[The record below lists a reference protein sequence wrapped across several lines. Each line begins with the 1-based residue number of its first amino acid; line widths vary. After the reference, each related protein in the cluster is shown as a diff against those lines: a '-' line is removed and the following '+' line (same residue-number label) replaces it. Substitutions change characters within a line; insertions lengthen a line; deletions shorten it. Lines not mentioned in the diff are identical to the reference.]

1 MSDTQMLNMS
11 AVEMAR
17 AVRDRSLSA
26 RKLAEAALNRAETVG
41 RSLNA
46 VTQVLADS
54 ALASADAVDFAVSRG
69 EDPGPLAGVPMV
81 LKDNI
86 CTREGYTTCGCRFL
100 ERYRSP
106 FDATCVERLRGA
118 GAVIIAKANLD
129 EFAMGGSG
137 ENSAFGATRNP
148 WDVSRVPGGSSSGSA
163 ACVAAGI
170 APIALGSDTGGS
182 IRQPAGFCGITG
194 LKPTYGRV
202 SRWGLVAFAS
212 SLDQLGPLARN
223 AQDAAVA
230 LSVISG
236 EDPRD
241 STCAR
246 VAREDF
252 ADAITRA
259 DRDNQPR
266 IIGVARQG
274 RGSGNHPSVN
284 LAIEQAMALYRDAG
298 FELVDVDL
306 HAGDEAIAAY
316 YIIAAAEAS
325 SNLARFDGVR
335 YGRRAELSP
344 GEGLSDLY
352 TRSRTEG
359 FGPEVQ
365 RRIMLGTYVLS
376 SGYYD
381 AYYNTAL
388 KARRVIKNAFD
399 AIFARGCRAV
409 LLPSSPGPAF
419 KLGEKNNDPLAMYLE
434 DIYTVSVNL
443 AGLPAITIPA
453 GIASVEGKDLPV
465 GVQLIGPALS
475 EASLLRLAS
484 VFESRSSFHLRR
496 PPG

>member
-26 RKLAEAALNRAETVG
+26 RTLAQAALDRAQTVG

-54 ALASADAVDFAVSRG
+54 ALASADTVDFAVSRG
-69 EDPGPLAGVPMV
+69 EDPGPLAGVPVV

-86 CTREGYTTCGCRFL
+86 CTREGFTTCGCRFL
-100 ERYRSP
+100 ERYQSP

-148 WDVSRVPGGSSSGSA
+148 WDLSRVPGGSSSGSA
-163 ACVAAGI
+163 ACVASGI

-223 AQDAAVA
+223 ARDAAVA

-252 ADAITRA
+252 ASAITLP
-259 DRDNQPR
+259 DRDTQPG

-274 RGSGNHPSVN
+274 RGAGNHSSVN
-284 LAIEQAMALYRDAG
+284 LAIDQAMALYRDAG
-298 FELVDVDL
+298 YELVDVDL

-344 GEGLSDLY
+344 GEGLADLY

-399 AIFARGCRAV
+399 KIFAKGCRAI
-409 LLPSSPGPAF
+409 LLPASPGPAF

-443 AGLPAITIPA
+443 AGLPAVTIPA
-453 GIASVEGKDLPV
+453 GIASAEGKDLPV
-465 GVQLIGPALS
+465 GVQLIGPALG

-484 VFESRSSFHLRR
+484 VFESKSGFHLRR
-496 PPG
+496 PVL